1 MQPMYELMSLI
12 MLIVRYCANSVL
24 FYIFTKSFFN
34 ERYGKKLTFAV
45 WNTVYIFAQLEFYYA
60 FNTMNVFEN
69 ILDVALKIAILLL
82 LQRLLFAVGRGISL
96 FTVFCFI
103 AGQELAI
110 SIAAMFIYQF
120 LGDFLYECI
129 SVWVEKDPEF
139 FLEYG
144 DILYFLVFAFLS
156 VIAVGSYIAILSL
169 YLKIIKNNFRQKD
182 YRMQLQENV
191 FLILPFVASV
201 CIYITVR
208 MMEFDAELGNYAEIL
223 DELPVTKLFIPIVDI
238 LLLGTNVA
246 SVILFQNLVKYN
258 EEKSK
263 RDLLESQI
271 TQMQSEVKEIQDI
284 YSDIRGLRHDMKNHI
299 NDISLYVKSRLGE
312 EDPIIE
318 GYIGKMTET
327 VDRLDFS
334 FNTGNP
340 ITDII
345 IHQKGQEAEKK
356 QIAFKT
362 DFCFP
367 KNGGVDAYDMGI
379 ILNNALGNAIEAC
392 EKMSEP
398 YIFLRS
404 YTKGSLFFIEIENNF
419 SGDLEFGK
427 ETGLPLTGKGSDSGH
442 GFGLMNIRRTA
453 EKYMGDI
460 DIGVEEKG
468 GEKVFVLTVMIRE

>member
-1 MQPMYELMSLI
+1 MYELLSFT
-12 MLIVRYCANSVL
+12 MLSVRYCANSVL
-24 FYIFTKSFFN
+24 FYMFTKSFFN
-34 ERYGKKLTFAV
+34 ERYGKKLTLAV

-69 ILDVALKIAILLL
+69 ILDIALRIAILLL

-110 SIAAMFIYQF
+110 SIVAMFIYQF

-129 SVWVEKDPEF
+129 RVWSEKNPEF

-144 DILYFLVFAFLS
+144 DMGFFLVFAFLS

-191 FLILPFVASV
+191 FLILPSVASV

-299 NDISLYVKSRLGE
+299 NDISLYVKSMLGK

-327 VDRLDFS
+327 VNRLDFS

-356 QIAFKT
+356 QITFKT
-362 DFCFP
+362 DFYFP
-367 KNGGVDAYDMGI
+367 QNSGVDAYDMGI

-392 EKMSEP
+392 EKVSEP

-404 YTKGSLFFIEIENNF
+404 YTKGSLFFIEVRNNF
-419 SGDLEFGK
+419 SGKLVFGK
-427 ETGLPLTGKGSDSGH
+427 ETGLPLTGKGSNSGH
-442 GFGLMNIRRTA
+442 GFGLVNIRRTA

-460 DIGVEEKG
+460 DIGIEEKG
-468 GEKVFVLTVMIRE
+468 GENVFVLTVMVRV